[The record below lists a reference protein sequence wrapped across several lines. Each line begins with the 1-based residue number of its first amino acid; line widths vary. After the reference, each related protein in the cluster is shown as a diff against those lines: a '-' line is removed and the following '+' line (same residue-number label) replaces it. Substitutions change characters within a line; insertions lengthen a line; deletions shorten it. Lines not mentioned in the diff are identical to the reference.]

1 MKALPLIA
9 SFLALLLLDSG
20 ARAQS
25 EDPIAQGHALAKEF
39 CARCHAIG
47 TRGRSPHRDA
57 TPLRYIGRTYDLDA
71 FARVL
76 SRGLSAGHPDMP
88 QFRFHFPDARYL
100 RDYLRT
106 IQE

>member
-1 MKALPLIA
+1 MKSLPPIA
-9 SFLALLLLDSG
+9 FLLALVTLG
-20 ARAQS
+20 TAARAD
-25 EDPIAQGHALAKEF
+25 DPIAHGRALAKEF

-47 TRGRSPHRDA
+47 ARGSSPHRDA
-57 TPLRYIGRTYDLDA
+57 PPLRYIGRTYDLDG
-71 FARVL
+71 FARIL

-88 QFRFHFPDARYL
+88 QFRFHYPDARYL